1 MLVTHF
7 ESLLGF
13 SSMDIDMPKK
23 LCAEV
28 LSSPEEVLSWC
39 VLAGEQRTRILPF
52 MMRLEAVRMVMMT
65 AGHRLPAGMSL
76 IEKLQLP
83 VHRGG
88 VHDCVSLLHF
98 TVRGQC
104 PCLLQG
110 ASKCQVPHRSCGEEA
125 AGD

>member
-7 ESLLGF
+7 ESLLGL

-65 AGHRLPAGMSL
+65 AGHRLPAGMS
-76 IEKLQLP
+76 
-83 VHRGG
+83 
-88 VHDCVSLLHF
+88 
-98 TVRGQC
+98 
-104 PCLLQG
+104 
-110 ASKCQVPHRSCGEEA
+110 
-125 AGD
+125 